1 MMTFRKVSILLSML
15 CFFVFG
21 QNAIAQTDSL
31 AVDILKAKLELDN
44 KVSLSKNY
52 FKVSGYTTLTSLAI
66 TVIAPNVYTFGTTI
80 AGVFTTPYH
89 LIRHLIFVKRR
100 KAFYREL
107 NLQLPEN

>member
-1 MMTFRKVSILLSML
+1 ML

-52 FKVSGYTTLTSLAI
+52 LKVSGYTINFSDNKLSLKDPVSS
-66 TVIAPNVYTFGTTI
+66 T
-80 AGVFTTPYH
+80 
-89 LIRHLIFVKRR
+89 
-100 KAFYREL
+100 
-107 NLQLPEN
+107 